1 MKRRFSN
8 EPDFAGN
15 AGSTGRVPRAGSEP
29 STFCMASKICDRLE
43 SGKALEIAHI
53 CTSGPAV
60 GFRRVRQIPR
70 ITSVL
75 GTERGPAVWLS
86 IRPPEPAGIEPSVA
100 RVVVL
105 EKDMA
110 ATQDISD
117 RVGDGFG

>member
-1 MKRRFSN
+1 
-8 EPDFAGN
+8 
-15 AGSTGRVPRAGSEP
+15 
-29 STFCMASKICDRLE
+29 MASKTCDRPE
-43 SGKALEIAHI
+43 GGKALEIAHI
-53 CTSGPAV
+53 WPCR